1 MSGSYFVAL
10 QGPSAPPSVRE
21 LSAPRVVIGREA
33 GDIVVPDARCSSTH
47 AEILFDGRTVRVR
60 DLGSTNGTLVNGAR
74 VDDIA
79 WTPGMTLQIGAHAL
93 VLREVRAAGPAKGR
107 TVAGNVMLGG
117 PGQAPPPAGPAPGP
131 APMGAPPGYPPS
143 YAAAPAAPPYGQQP
157 MPPPGGM
164 GAAMPPPGMM
174 PQPGMMPPGYAAQ
187 PKKGMPVWLIAIPVA
202 LLGACG
208 VIGGALLI
216 GAKAASTTESATG
229 APVLTEARE
238 ANVKFVWF
246 SGQPGATAKGGTSA
260 ARIRVGPNKSG
271 MVSVGVSEEF
281 AGGGGNQWKTA
292 TWLAAFNT
300 ARTTGGSLSDYE
312 FNVHVGGHVDGPSAG
327 MLTTS
332 TMIALLRDHPPR
344 PDTTMTGTINPDGT
358 AGPVGGIVQKMQGA
372 KADGLK
378 RFGFPIGTRQHKDM
392 QTGQMVDLMATG
404 QGLGLE
410 VKEISDVY
418 EAYEFLTG
426 DKLPRVEPIADA
438 EMEPPPEAQ
447 ALLRAKVATW
457 KARVDRELGQ
467 LKAEV
472 KRTGT
477 AAQIV
482 SPMLA
487 EADKSYVQAQQ
498 YERNGFMVPAL
509 EAYAQ
514 TAIAIGVATHATT
527 SVFHIQ
533 RGDMKSLFAA
543 VDTSSRIKPE
553 VESYGTQLEVKAHG
567 KTRGGQISTTYAFTH
582 YVTARAATMIGDDF
596 LQTAV
601 QIIKAAESGQ
611 LKNVRTEAVMAEIAT
626 KAMVTMLYYDIAR
639 VYLDYAKDVQDLI
652 TDEGAA
658 PPIDGAAV
666 DRTVK
671 GYASASAAVLA
682 YFDAIITE
690 EIAKDSR
697 LSPDEAQAKIANA
710 EPDYYLGRKAN
721 ALSEYTGNAAATDG
735 AKLMRLGAASLS
747 YINGAKLV
755 NKWYAL
761 DASKDKDGKLVLGNR
776 RALTAQLDLARR
788 SAREAAAR
796 AKGSVGF
803 VPSPA
808 RLAFQNGN
816 AFREGSD
823 EDKLNALASYWSA
836 TFWSEL
842 AATGTPMKAQ

>member
-1 MSGSYFVAL
+1 MSGSYVVAL

-21 LSAPRVVIGREA
+21 LSSPRVVIGREA
-33 GDIVVPDARCSSTH
+33 GDIVVPDGRCSSTH

-60 DLGSTNGTLVNGAR
+60 DLGSTNGTLVNGTR
-74 VDDIA
+74 SDDIA
-79 WTPGMTLQIGAHAL
+79 WTPGMSLQIGAHTL

-107 TVAGNVMLGG
+107 TVAGNVVL
-117 PGQAPPPAGPAPGP
+117 APPPHAPPPGAPGMGP
-131 APMGAPPGYPPS
+131 PPGGGYGHAHAYGSAPTVAAYGQPPHGGMGAPP
-143 YAAAPAAPPYGQQP
+143 
-157 MPPPGGM
+157 
-164 GAAMPPPGMM
+164 PPPGMAPGM
-174 PQPGMMPPGYAAQ
+174 GMMPGYAPP
-187 PKKGMPVWLIAIPVA
+187 PKKPFPIWLIAVPVA
-202 LLGACG
+202 LVAACG
-208 VIGGALLI
+208 VIGGALLL
-216 GAKAASTTESATG
+216 GAKASSTTETATG
-229 APVLTEARE
+229 APVLTEPRE

-246 SGQPGATAKGGTSA
+246 SGQPGPTAKGGTSA
-260 ARIRVGPNKSG
+260 ARIRLGPNKSG

-300 ARTTGGSLSDYE
+300 TRTTGGSLSDYE

-332 TMIALLRDHPPR
+332 TMVALLRNHPPR
-344 PDTTMTGTINPDGT
+344 TDTTMTGTINPDGT

-392 QTGQMVDLMATG
+392 QTGQMVDLVAFG

-438 EMEPPPEAQ
+438 EMEPPADAQ
-447 ALLRAKVATW
+447 ALLRAKMTTW

-472 KRTGT
+472 KRTG
-477 AAQIV
+477 AASQIV
-482 SPMLA
+482 SPMLI
-487 EADKSYVQAQQ
+487 EADKAFAQAQQ
-498 YERNGFMVPAL
+498 YERNGFMMPAL

-514 TAIAIGVATHATT
+514 TAITIAAAARATT
-527 SVFHIQ
+527 SIFHIQ

-543 VDTSSRIKPE
+543 VDTSSKVKPE
-553 VESYGTQLEVKAHG
+553 VESYGAQLEVKAHG

-596 LQTAV
+596 LQTAL

-611 LKNVRTEAVMAEIAT
+611 LKNYRTEAVMTQIAT

-652 TDEGAA
+652 VDEGTA
-658 PPIDGAAV
+658 PPLDGAAV

-682 YFDAIITE
+682 YFDALITE
-690 EIAKDSR
+690 EIAKEKK
-697 LSPDEAQAKIANA
+697 LSADEAQGLIAEK

-721 ALSEYTGNAAATDG
+721 ALSEYTGTSPATDG
-735 AKLMRLGAASLS
+735 TKLMRLGAASLS

-761 DASKDKDGKLVLGNR
+761 DASLDKDGKLSLGNR

-788 SAREAAAR
+788 TAREAAAR
-796 AKGSVGF
+796 AKATAGF

-816 AFREGSD
+816 ALREGSD
-823 EDKLNALASYWSA
+823 EDKLNSLASYWSA

-842 AATGTPMKAQ
+842 AATGNTPKAP